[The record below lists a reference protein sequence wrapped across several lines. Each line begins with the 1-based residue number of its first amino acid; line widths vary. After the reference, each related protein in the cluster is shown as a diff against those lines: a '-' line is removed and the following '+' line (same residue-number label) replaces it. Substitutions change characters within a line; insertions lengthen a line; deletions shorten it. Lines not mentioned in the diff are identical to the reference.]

1 MAFSLGGGATPF
13 GGTSTTSSAP
23 FFGFGTS
30 TQSSGGFGTQAKTT
44 AATGF
49 SFGTPAATSAT
60 GFSFGGAP
68 ATSTSTGFS
77 FGGAPATTTS
87 TGFSF
92 GGTGAGTSAFGGAT
106 GFPSFGG
113 GLGGTGT
120 TTTGQ
125 SSFGFGL
132 GTQQTNPLQVQ
143 QPPTSNLENIATA
156 VTLPQIYGDE
166 RDAIIA
172 KWNQLQAA
180 WGTGKGIYSQQG
192 SVEFTPDNP
201 YCRFKAVGYNRLPKT
216 KNEDGLVS
224 LFIKKPEAEVRANQQ
239 QIVDTLFGIFGSKP
253 QLSVCVEG
261 IKKLPDNMTEFAIYI
276 LERPAT
282 GPARRIPA
290 NETCN
295 FLNNQVTQL
304 KSKLVVENVVPKMG
318 FTEQALKEYLD
329 TPPAGIHP
337 FLWEQAKLD
346 NPDPENLIPVPMIG
360 FKTLHQRL
368 KHQEQQ
374 TQAHQQRLDIIA
386 EDLESLQQ
394 KQVNMLAKLE
404 EYKRKHIQLSHRL
417 LQVVVKQ
424 EISRKMGY
432 SIQPEE
438 EQLRVQLEKIQLELN
453 HPTQFKGRLNELMSQ
468 IRMQNHL
475 AATRA
480 DVSYQMDPSLQ
491 QEIKQLLKQQQDGL
505 KHLVDIIKEDA
516 QDVQLMEQ
524 NLEASSFSQR

>member
-1 MAFSLGGGATPF
+1 MAFSLGVGTTPF
-13 GGTSTTSSAP
+13 GATGTTSTPS
-23 FFGFGTS
+23 FGFGTS
-30 TQSSGGFGTQAKTT
+30 TPSTGGFGTQAKTT

-49 SFGTPAATSAT
+49 SFGAPAATTAS

-68 ATSTSTGFS
+68 ASSASTGFS
-77 FGGAPATTTS
+77 FGGAPASTAT

-92 GGTGAGTSAFGGAT
+92 GGANTGTSAFAGGSA
-106 GFPSFGG
+106 FPSFGT
-113 GLGGTGT
+113 GLGGTST
-120 TTTGQ
+120 ST
-125 SSFGFGL
+125 SAFGFG
-132 GTQQTNPLQVQ
+132 GAQQTNPLQAQ
-143 QPPTSNLENIATA
+143 QPQQATSNLENIASA

-180 WGTGKGIYSQQG
+180 WGTGKGIYNPRG

-201 YCRFKAVGYNRLPKT
+201 YCRFKAMGYNRLPKT

-239 QIVDTLFGIFGSKP
+239 QIVDTLFVIFGSKP

-261 IKKLPDNMTEFAIYI
+261 IKKLPDNLTEFVIYI
-276 LERPAT
+276 LERPAS
-282 GPARRIPA
+282 GPARRIPS
-290 NETCN
+290 NETTN
-295 FLNNQVTQL
+295 FLNGQLIQL
-304 KSKLVVENVVPKMG
+304 KSKLVVENIVPKMG

-329 TPPAGIHP
+329 TPQEGIHP

-346 NPDPENLIPVPMIG
+346 NPDPDSLVPVPMIG
-360 FKTLHQRL
+360 FKALHQRL

-374 TQAHQQRLDIIA
+374 TQAHQQRLDLIA

-432 SIQPEE
+432 SIQAEE

-475 AATRA
+475 AGTRA

-491 QEIKQLLKQQQDGL
+491 QEIKHLLKQQQEGL
-505 KHLVDIIKEDA
+505 KHLVNIIKEDA
-516 QDVQLMEQ
+516 QDIQLMEM
-524 NLEASSFSQR
+524 NLEASPFSQR